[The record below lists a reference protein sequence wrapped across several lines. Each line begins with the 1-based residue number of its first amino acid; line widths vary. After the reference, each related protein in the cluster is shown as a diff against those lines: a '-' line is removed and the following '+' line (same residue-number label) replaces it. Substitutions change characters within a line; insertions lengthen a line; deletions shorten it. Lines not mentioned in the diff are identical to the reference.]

1 MNPLNSN
8 LAKLGGQ
15 EILGEI
21 QMIEVIDASQIAS
34 KQFGI
39 LYCKY
44 LIFIYL
50 NSFYN
55 RIYNSDI

>member
-44 LIFIYL
+44 LILFI
-50 NSFYN
+50 
-55 RIYNSDI
+55 